1 MRISEI
7 IGKNIENLM
16 LNNNISYRQMAE
28 IINVTHPT
36 VSKYIK
42 GDQVIDSEKLS
53 VIATYF
59 NKPFD
64 YFFNE
69 EHDGIGLLFRA
80 DKPDEALCE
89 SDIDLIKTKFNQYI
103 DVVGKSRFNF
113 IPQKYTIVTDS
124 KKLNDEDESFLEKVA
139 FEQRKFF
146 NIENLVPENYFAV
159 IEEKGINVI
168 STKFKNESFFGA
180 SSFSEEFGSFIFVN
194 SCEKISD
201 ERQIFTLF
209 HEYGH
214 LLFHQ
219 SDYKKSDYN
228 PYYGGAGDIKEKIV
242 NSFAGY
248 FLLPRHLVKEY
259 IDARNK
265 NVDIMEMKKYFKV
278 SIQTL
283 YIALRKY
290 NYITQKQYSEFWKK
304 VNINNWK
311 KEEPKPIDII
321 DATEKN
327 IKLISNLKKLYSN
340 DEISSNKV
348 SQVLD
353 LDLIETRKLL
363 KKWSDADEQYE
374 HLS

>member
-1 MRISEI
+1 MKTSEI

-16 LNNNISYRQMAE
+16 MKQNISYRQMAD

-42 GDQVIDSEKLS
+42 GNQVIDSEKLS
-53 VIATYF
+53 IIATYF

-64 YFFNE
+64 YFFSV
-69 EHDGIGLLFRA
+69 EHDEIGLLFRA
-80 DKPDEALCE
+80 DKPDVALE
-89 SDIDLIKTKFNQYI
+89 DSDIELIKTKFNQYI
-103 DVVGKSRFNF
+103 DIVGNSRFNF
-113 IPQKYTIVTDS
+113 IPQKYNLFIDS
-124 KKLNDEDESFLEKVA
+124 KKLNEEDESFLEKVA
-139 FEQRKFF
+139 FEQRKYF
-146 NIENLVPENYFAV
+146 NIENGIPENYFAV
-159 IEEKGINVI
+159 VEEKGINVI

-180 SSFSEEFGSFIFVN
+180 SSYSEKFGSFIFVN
-194 SCEKISD
+194 SFEKISE

-209 HEYGH
+209 HEFGH

-228 PYYGGAGDIKEKIV
+228 PYYGGTGDIKEKIV

-248 FLLPRHLVKEY
+248 FLLPRNLVKEY
-259 IDARNK
+259 IDSRSK
-265 NVDIMEMKKYFKV
+265 NVDIIEMKQYFKV

-283 YIALRKY
+283 YIALKNY
-290 NYITQKQYSEFWKK
+290 NFISQKQYSEFWKK
-304 VNINNWK
+304 VNMNDWK
-311 KEEPKPIDII
+311 KNEPKPIAITDLN
-321 DATEKN
+321 DKN
-327 IKLISNLKKLYSN
+327 YKLTSNLKKLYSN
-340 DEISSNKV
+340 DEISANKV

-353 LDLIETRKLL
+353 IDLIETRKLL